1 VVNGGGTGGRSRFQ
15 GLPGIELA
23 GKTGTAQVRRITM
36 AERRTGVLGDSAIP
50 FRMRDHSLF
59 IGYAPAAAPRYAVSV
74 VLEHSGHIYTAA
86 PIASD
91 ILSWLF
97 DRDKAMARLEP
108 LEREWGGD
116 VQTRMATQWNTFQA
130 EQAAPVTTV
139 PATPAD
145 VESATNNVVDTAA
158 NQSQPDPAVAQSNVT
173 DRTE

>member
-1 VVNGGGTGGRSRFQ
+1 
-15 GLPGIELA
+15 
-23 GKTGTAQVRRITM
+23 M
-36 AERRTGVLGDSAIP
+36 
-50 FRMRDHSLF
+50 
-59 IGYAPAAAPRYAVSV
+59 SV

-116 VQTRMATQWNTFQA
+116 VQTRMNAQWKAFEA
-130 EQAAPVTTV
+130 EQTAPVATV

-145 VESATNNVVDTAA
+145 VEGATSNVVDTAS
-158 NQSQPDPAVAQSNVT
+158 NQSEPDPAVAQSNVT
-173 DRTE
+173 ERTE